1 MTALVEWYFDF
12 ISPFAYLQQLRL
24 GEFPRERLVYKP
36 VLLAG
41 MLGHWGQ
48 KGPAEI
54 PAKRLFTYR
63 FVRWYAERLGQQLR
77 FPPGHPFNPLRALR
91 LSLALDNRPE
101 VVERIFAY
109 LWRDGQDLADDAAF
123 TALGQELGLDDPLAA
138 IAAEPLK
145 RRLRENTQ
153 DAIAAGIFGV
163 PTLKIED
170 QLFFGND
177 ATDMA
182 LDFLSDPDLFA
193 SAEMRRLAQLPEAAS
208 RNPGA

>member
-1 MTALVEWYFDF
+1 MTAPVEWYFDF
-12 ISPFAYLQQLRL
+12 ISPYAYLQHFRI
-24 GEFPRERLVYKP
+24 GEFPQARLVYRP

-63 FVRWYAERLGQQLR
+63 FVRWYAERLGQPLR

-91 LSLALDNRPE
+91 LCLALDCSAA
-101 VVERIFAY
+101 VVDRLFAY
-109 LWRDGQDLADDAAF
+109 LWRDGQDLDDDQAF
-123 TALGQELGLDDPLAA
+123 IALGQELGLADPLAA
-138 IAAEPLK
+138 IAAEPIK
-145 RRLRENTQ
+145 RQLRANTEA
-153 DAIAAGIFGV
+153 AIAAGVFGV
-163 PTLKIED
+163 PTLAIEG

-182 LDFLSDPDLFA
+182 LAYLADPDLFD
-193 SAEMRRLAQLPEAAS
+193 SPEMLRLATLPQAAS
-208 RNPGA
+208 RTGA

>member
-12 ISPFAYLQQLRL
+12 ISPFAYLQHFRL
-24 GEFPRERLVYKP
+24 GEFPRERLVYRP

-63 FVRWYAERLGQQLR
+63 FVRWYAERLGQPLH

-101 VVERIFAY
+101 AVERIFAY

-123 TALGQELGLDDPLAA
+123 TALGQGLGLADPLAA

-145 RRLRENTQ
+145 QRLRENTEA
-153 DAIAAGIFGV
+153 AIAAGVFGV
-163 PTLKIED
+163 PTLHID
-170 QLFFGND
+170 GQLFFGND

-182 LDFLSDPDLFA
+182 LDYLSDPDLFE
-193 SAEMRRLAQLPEAAS
+193 SPEMKRLAQLPQAAT
-208 RNPGA
+208 RNSGA